1 MGQGSRVTTS
11 VVPVSRHPP
20 TTAAASRR
28 ARISAWAVGSPVAWR
43 SLWRRAMTSPSRST
57 IAPTGTSPWAS
68 AASASSSASPM
79 AASRSTTP
87 DASPPRTPPGPARGG
102 GGPTPAGPSRRS
114 SRDDHEV
121 CSARHAAAPAAGPP
135 DPAGR
140 YPRGVEEAARRTRGR
155 VVLGAVLLALGA
167 VLGLL
172 GPLAPAGAQTGEGR
186 PTVLVTSVDDPITP
200 VIADHLAD
208 VVSTAEDEGY
218 AAVVVEMDTPGG
230 LDTAMRDIVQT
241 F

>member
-1 MGQGSRVTTS
+1 M
-11 VVPVSRHPP
+11 
-20 TTAAASRR
+20 
-28 ARISAWAVGSPVAWR
+28 
-43 SLWRRAMTSPSRST
+43 
-57 IAPTGTSPWAS
+57 
-68 AASASSSASPM
+68 
-79 AASRSTTP
+79 
-87 DASPPRTPPGPARGG
+87 
-102 GGPTPAGPSRRS
+102 
-114 SRDDHEV
+114 
-121 CSARHAAAPAAGPP
+121 
-135 DPAGR
+135 
-140 YPRGVEEAARRTRGR
+140 
-155 VVLGAVLLALGA
+155 LLALGA

-241 F
+241 FLRAEVPVVVHVTPSGARAASAGVAPAARRVSTWVSSRVRTMMGRFGRKARAYCKVLSAAPVSSWLITNNLASARPMESRMSCSAVSP